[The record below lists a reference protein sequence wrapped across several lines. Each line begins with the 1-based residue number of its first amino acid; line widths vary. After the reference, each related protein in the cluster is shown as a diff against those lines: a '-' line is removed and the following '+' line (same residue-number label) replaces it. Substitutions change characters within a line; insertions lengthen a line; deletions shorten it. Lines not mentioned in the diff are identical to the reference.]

1 MHLPLHDDS
10 RPPHTTY
17 TAGAGTPLGLRPLAG
32 PQRADVAI
40 VGGGI
45 AGCSAA
51 LHAAEA
57 GARVVLVEAN
67 EIGWG
72 ASSRNAGHLPPATK
86 HDPDE
91 VIARY
96 GAAAG
101 QRLIDAAEQGPVV
114 LAELI
119 KRHGIDCGYALPGII
134 MAAHTEQALRAH
146 ARRVDYWQARGR
158 PVELLDRRQAADM
171 IGSDYYLGA
180 AIDRRGGKIN
190 PLAYVRGL
198 ARAAIKAG
206 AALHEGTRATK
217 LARDG
222 GRWKLTT
229 RGGQGEI
236 EADRVFLCTNAY
248 TDNLWPGLRATIVP
262 VRAYQFASR
271 PLRDNVAKSIL
282 PGGQPMTD
290 SRRLLSGIRMHHGD
304 GRLQFGGLGPAF
316 GPQGE
321 PHWRAARAR
330 LQRLFPQLGELE
342 ADFWWSGFMAFNAD
356 NSWQIHE
363 LAPGLMAMLGCN
375 GRGVVL
381 ATLWGRELARHAAG
395 VAASEFVLPPSAPR
409 RLWLHPVAR
418 PLVTGLIKYYRL
430 RDAIEERRLEKAND
444 ARPKSRRPERSE
456 GPRGIGASTRV
467 AIAMRSFAPLR
478 MTGEGLSEAIFA
490 SRIVGWSGATLASLS
505 LVILS
510 AAKDLIA
517 LEQARQWQSQ

>member
-1 MHLPLHDDS
+1 
-10 RPPHTTY
+10 
-17 TAGAGTPLGLRPLAG
+17 
-32 PQRADVAI
+32 VAI

-91 VIARY
+91 IIARY

-114 LAELI
+114 LGELI

-171 IGSDYYLGA
+171 IGSDHYLGA

-206 AALHEGTRATK
+206 AVLHEGTRATG
-217 LARDG
+217 LVRDG

-229 RGGQGEI
+229 AGPGAAPGEI

-304 GRLQFGGLGPAF
+304 GRLQFGGQGPAF

-321 PHWRAARAR
+321 PNPRAAYAR
-330 LQRLFPQLGELE
+330 LRRIFPQLGELE
-342 ADFWWSGFMAFNAD
+342 TDYWWSGFMAFNAD
-356 NSWQIHE
+356 NSWHIHE

-395 VAASEFVLPPSAPR
+395 VAASEFVLPPSAPK

-418 PLVTGLIKYYRL
+418 PLVTGLIKYYAL
-430 RDAIEERRLEKAND
+430 RDAIEDRRLEKAN
-444 ARPKSRRPERSE
+444 ALRP
-456 GPRGIGASTRV
+456 AS
-467 AIAMRSFAPLR
+467 S
-478 MTGEGLSEAIFA
+478 
-490 SRIVGWSGATLASLS
+490 
-505 LVILS
+505 
-510 AAKDLIA
+510 
-517 LEQARQWQSQ
+517 

>member
-10 RPPHTTY
+10 RRPHTTY
-17 TAGAGTPLGLRPLAG
+17 SAGGGQPLGLGPLEG
-32 PQRADVAI
+32 SRRADVAI

-57 GARVVLVEAN
+57 GARVVLLEAN

-72 ASSRNAGHLPPATK
+72 ASGRNAGHIPPATK

-91 VIARY
+91 IIARY

-114 LAELI
+114 VAELI
-119 KRHGIDCGYALPGII
+119 KQHGIDCDYSVPGII
-134 MAAHTEQALRAH
+134 MAAHTKAALRAH

-158 PVELLDRRQAADM
+158 PLELLDRRQAAEM

-180 AIDRRGGKIN
+180 SIDRRGGKIN

-206 AALHEGTRATK
+206 ASLHECARATK

-222 GRWKLTT
+222 GKWKLTT
-229 RGGQGEI
+229 PQGQV

-248 TDNLWPGLRATIVP
+248 TDDLWAGLRTTIVP

-271 PLRDNVAKSIL
+271 PLRDNVRKTIL

-290 SRRLLSGIRMHHGD
+290 SRRLLSGIRLHPD
-304 GRLQFGGLGPAF
+304 GRLQFGGQGPAF

-321 PHWRAARAR
+321 PHWRATRDR
-330 LQRLFPQLGELE
+330 VKRIWPQVGEVE
-342 ADFWWSGFMAFNAD
+342 TDFWWSGFMAFNAD
-356 NSWQIHE
+356 NSWHIHE
-363 LAPGLMAMLGCN
+363 LAPGLLAMLGCN

-381 ATLWGRELARHAAG
+381 ATIWGRELARHAAG
-395 VAASEFVLPPSAPR
+395 VPARELVLPPSNPK
-409 RLWLHPVAR
+409 RLWLHPAAR
-418 PLVTGLIKYYRL
+418 PIVTALIKYYAV
-430 RDAIEERRLEKAND
+430 RDAIELRRLERT
-444 ARPKSRRPERSE
+444 RP
-456 GPRGIGASTRV
+456 A
-467 AIAMRSFAPLR
+467 AI
-478 MTGEGLSEAIFA
+478 
-490 SRIVGWSGATLASLS
+490 
-505 LVILS
+505 
-510 AAKDLIA
+510 
-517 LEQARQWQSQ
+517 

>member
-17 TAGAGTPLGLRPLAG
+17 SAGAGTPLGLGPLAG
-32 PQRADVAI
+32 SRRADVAI

-67 EIGWG
+67 QIGWG

-101 QRLIDAAEQGPVV
+101 QRLIDAAEQGPTV
-114 LAELI
+114 LGELI
-119 KRHGIDCGYALPGII
+119 ARHGIDCDYAVPGII
-134 MAAHTEQALRAH
+134 MAAHTETALSAH

-198 ARAAIKAG
+198 ARAAIKAS
-206 AALHEGTRATK
+206 AALHEGTRATR

-222 GRWKLTT
+222 GKWKLTT
-229 RGGQGEI
+229 VQGTAQRTTQGEI

-290 SRRLLSGIRMHHGD
+290 LRRLLSGIRMHHGD
-304 GRLQFGGLGPAF
+304 GRLQFGGQGPAF

-321 PHWRAARAR
+321 PHWRATRAR
-330 LQRLFPQLGELE
+330 LQRIFPQLGEFE
-342 ADFWWSGFMAFNAD
+342 TDFWWSGFMAFNAD
-356 NSWQIHE
+356 NSWHIHE
-363 LAPGLMAMLGCN
+363 LAPGLLAMLGCN

-395 VAASEFVLPPSAPR
+395 APAHEFVLPPSAPR

-418 PLVTGLIKYYRL
+418 PLVSGLIKYYAM
-430 RDAIEERRLEKAND
+430 RDAIEDRRLERT
-444 ARPKSRRPERSE
+444 RP
-456 GPRGIGASTRV
+456 AS
-467 AIAMRSFAPLR
+467 A
-478 MTGEGLSEAIFA
+478 
-490 SRIVGWSGATLASLS
+490 
-505 LVILS
+505 
-510 AAKDLIA
+510 
-517 LEQARQWQSQ
+517 

>member
-17 TAGAGTPLGLRPLAG
+17 SAGAGTPLGLGPLAG
-32 PQRADVAI
+32 SRRADVAI

-67 EIGWG
+67 QIGWG

-119 KRHGIDCGYALPGII
+119 KRHGIDCGYAVPGII
-134 MAAHTEQALRAH
+134 MAAHTEKALSAH

-206 AALHEGTRATK
+206 AALHEGTRATG

-222 GRWKLTT
+222 GKWKLTT
-229 RGGQGEI
+229 VQGTAQRTAQGEV

-304 GRLQFGGLGPAF
+304 GRLQFGGQGPAF

-321 PHWRAARAR
+321 PHWRATRAR
-330 LQRLFPQLGELE
+330 LQRIFPQLGEFE
-342 ADFWWSGFMAFNAD
+342 TDFWWSGFMAFNAD
-356 NSWQIHE
+356 NSWHIHE
-363 LAPGLMAMLGCN
+363 LAPGLLAMLGCN

-395 VAASEFVLPPSAPR
+395 APAHEFVLPPSAPR

-418 PLVTGLIKYYRL
+418 PLVSGLIKYYAL
-430 RDAIEERRLEKAND
+430 RDAIEDRRLEKTN
-444 ARPKSRRPERSE
+444 
-456 GPRGIGASTRV
+456 
-467 AIAMRSFAPLR
+467 
-478 MTGEGLSEAIFA
+478 GLHPS
-490 SRIVGWSGATLASLS
+490 S
-505 LVILS
+505 
-510 AAKDLIA
+510 
-517 LEQARQWQSQ
+517 

>member
-1 MHLPLHDDS
+1 MHLPLHDDP

-17 TAGAGTPLGLRPLAG
+17 SAGAGTPLGLGPLAG
-32 PQRADVAI
+32 HHRADVAI

-91 VIARY
+91 IIARY

-114 LAELI
+114 LGKLI
-119 KRHGIDCGYALPGII
+119 QRHGIDCDYSVPGII
-134 MAAHTEQALRAH
+134 MAAHTEKALRAH
-146 ARRVDYWQARGR
+146 EKRVAYWQARGR
-158 PVELLDRRQAADM
+158 PVELLDRGQAADM

-180 AIDRRGGKIN
+180 AIDRRGGRIN

-206 AALHEGTRATK
+206 AVLHEGTRATG

-222 GRWKLTT
+222 VRWKLTT
-229 RGGQGEI
+229 PQGEI

-248 TDNLWPGLRATIVP
+248 TDNLWPELRTTIVP

-304 GRLQFGGLGPAF
+304 GRLQFGGQGPAF

-321 PHWRAARAR
+321 PHWRATYAR
-330 LQRLFPQLGELE
+330 LQRIFPQLGALE
-342 ADFWWSGFMAFNAD
+342 TDYWWSGFMAFNAD
-356 NSWQIHE
+356 NSWHIHD
-363 LAPGLMAMLGCN
+363 LAPGLLAMLGCN

-395 VAASEFVLPPSAPR
+395 VAAREFVLPPSAPR
-409 RLWLHPVAR
+409 RLWLHSVAR
-418 PLVTGLIKYYRL
+418 PLVSGLIRYYAL
-430 RDAIEERRLEKAND
+430 RDAIEDWRLQRT
-444 ARPKSRRPERSE
+444 RP
-456 GPRGIGASTRV
+456 V
-467 AIAMRSFAPLR
+467 
-478 MTGEGLSEAIFA
+478 
-490 SRIVGWSGATLASLS
+490 
-505 LVILS
+505 S
-510 AAKDLIA
+510 A
-517 LEQARQWQSQ
+517 

>member
-1 MHLPLHDDS
+1 MHFPLHDES

-17 TAGAGTPLGLRPLAG
+17 SPGGGTPLGLGPLAG
-32 PQRADVAI
+32 HQRVDVAI

-72 ASSRNAGHLPPATK
+72 ASSRNAGHLPAATK

-91 VIARY
+91 IIARY
-96 GAAAG
+96 GATAG
-101 QRLIDAAEQGPVV
+101 QRLIDAAEQGPAVV
-114 LAELI
+114 GELI
-119 KRHGIDCGYALPGII
+119 ARHGIACDYSLPGII
-134 MAAHTEQALRAH
+134 MAAHTEKALRAH
-146 ARRVDYWQARGR
+146 EKRVDYWQARGR
-158 PVELLDRRQAADM
+158 PVELLDRRQTAEM

-180 AIDRRGGKIN
+180 SIDRRGGKIN

-217 LARDG
+217 LQRDG
-222 GRWKLTT
+222 GKWKLSTP
-229 RGGQGEI
+229 QGEI

-290 SRRLLSGIRMHHGD
+290 SRRLLSGIRIHGD
-304 GRLQFGGLGPAF
+304 GRLQFGGQGPAF

-321 PHWRAARAR
+321 PHWRAVHARV
-330 LQRLFPQLGELE
+330 QRIWPQLGEIE
-342 ADFWWSGFMAFNAD
+342 TDFWWSGFMAFNAD
-356 NSWQIHE
+356 NSWHIHE
-363 LAPGLMAMLGCN
+363 LGPGLLAMLGCN
-375 GRGVVL
+375 GRGIVL

-395 VAASEFVLPPSAPR
+395 APARDFVLPPSAPK

-418 PLVTGLIKYYRL
+418 PLVSALIRYYAL
-430 RDAIEERRLEKAND
+430 RDAIEDRRLERT
-444 ARPKSRRPERSE
+444 RP
-456 GPRGIGASTRV
+456 V
-467 AIAMRSFAPLR
+467 
-478 MTGEGLSEAIFA
+478 
-490 SRIVGWSGATLASLS
+490 
-505 LVILS
+505 S
-510 AAKDLIA
+510 A
-517 LEQARQWQSQ
+517 